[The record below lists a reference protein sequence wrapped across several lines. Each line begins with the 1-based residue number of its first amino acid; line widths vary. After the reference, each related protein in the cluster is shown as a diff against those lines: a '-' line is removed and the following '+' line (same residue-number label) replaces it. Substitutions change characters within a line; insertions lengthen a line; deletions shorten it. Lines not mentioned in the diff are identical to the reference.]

1 MNYETEAVSKLKDE
15 IWESLDQQQQDG
27 VQGLHLCDPDLEDSE
42 NALDFIGIADAIG
55 NHLVETIFKDNE
67 DYRINIDDKQ
77 LPTIR

>member
-1 MNYETEAVSKLKDE
+1 VNYETEAVTKLKDE

-27 VQGLHLCDPDLEDSE
+27 AQGLLPHDPNPEDPE
-42 NALDFIGIADAIG
+42 TALDLIGIADAIG

-77 LPTIR
+77 LPNIR